1 MSEGDSKS
9 KILLFI
15 EIGGDFLSFLAKV
28 IIGILSN
35 SSAMVAEG
43 FRSLT
48 DTTNQIF
55 LLIGI
60 ETSKKP
66 PDKTHPFGYGKE
78 RFFWAFLSALFIFEI
93 SGGLAIWRGIVK
105 ILNPEPITNF
115 KISFIVLGI
124 SLALQLFTL
133 FWSSKYYRKVAGEIK
148 SFKGIFLK
156 MKYVKDPTAINLW
169 LGDITAVLGTLLAS
183 GALYLVLITNNP
195 IYDGIASV
203 LIGIILLFLGLFLI
217 QDTKELLIGEA
228 VSPAMYSE
236 IIRIIHSCP
245 EVKEIVKLKTMHL
258 TPNEILI
265 TADVNFQEGL
275 KTKEIEKA
283 IDKIES
289 RIKAQIPA
297 ATQISIEV
305 EGKKANSIEE
315 KKRIPE
321 KLSQNVNNKK

>member
-1 MSEGDSKS
+1 MRERDSKS

-15 EIGGDFLSFLAKV
+15 EITADFLSFLAKV
-28 IIGILSN
+28 IMGILSG

-60 ETSKKP
+60 ESSKRA
-66 PDKTHPFGYGKE
+66 PDPKHPFGYGKE
-78 RFFWAFLSALFIFEI
+78 RFFWAFLSALFIFEV
-93 SGGLAIWRGIVK
+93 SGVVAIWRGIEK
-105 ILNPEPITNF
+105 IINPEPITNF
-115 KISFIVLGI
+115 KINFLVLGI

-133 FWSSKYYRKVAGEIK
+133 FWSFKYYRKVAGEIK
-148 SFKGIFLK
+148 NFKELFLK

-169 LGDITAVLGTLLAS
+169 LGDIIAVMGNLLAGS
-183 GALYLVLITNNP
+183 ALYLVLISGNP
-195 IYDGIASV
+195 IYDGIASII
-203 LIGIILLFLGLFLI
+203 IGIMLLFLGLFLI
-217 QDTKELLIGEA
+217 QDSKELLIGEA

-236 IIRIIHSCP
+236 IIEIIRSCP

-265 TADVNFQEGL
+265 CADIDFQEGL
-275 KTKEIEKA
+275 ETEEIEKV
-283 IDKIES
+283 IDKIENK
-289 RIKAQIPA
+289 IKTQIPA

-305 EGKKANSIEE
+305 ESKK
-315 KKRIPE
+315 
-321 KLSQNVNNKK
+321 